1 MFIYIALLLIGIISL
16 YYLTRKRHIDFGS
29 LAPITP
35 LPLVQQP
42 ILEPQNFR
50 TITVDSFQYI
60 FNRQGN
66 LHQIVNTTERFSH
79 IRFSFD
85 GTRSLEQIFQDSQIE
100 PDENSNNYTLPEPD
114 N

>member
-16 YYLTRKRHIDFGS
+16 YCLTRKRHIDSGL
-29 LAPITP
+29 LAPIAPP
-35 LPLVQQP
+35 LAVGTQRP
-42 ILEPQNFR
+42 ILELQNFR
-50 TITVDSFQYI
+50 TINVDSYQYI

-66 LHQIVNTTERFSH
+66 LHQIRNITERFSH

-85 GTRSLEQIFQDSQIE
+85 GTRSLGQIIQDLH
-100 PDENSNNYTLPEPD
+100 NNNYTLPQPD

>member
-1 MFIYIALLLIGIISL
+1 MFIYIALFSITSL
-16 YYLTRKRHIDFGS
+16 YYLTQKRYIDSGS
-29 LAPITP
+29 LTTIAPP
-35 LPLVQQP
+35 LAVGTQRP
-42 ILEPQNFR
+42 ILELQNFR
-50 TITVDSFQYI
+50 TINVDSYQYI

-66 LHQIVNTTERFSH
+66 LHQIINTTERFSH

-85 GTRSLEQIFQDSQIE
+85 GTQPLEQIFQDSQIE

>member
-1 MFIYIALLLIGIISL
+1 MES
-16 YYLTRKRHIDFGS
+16 
-29 LAPITP
+29 
-35 LPLVQQP
+35 
-42 ILEPQNFR
+42 QNFR
-50 TITVDSFQYI
+50 TITVGSHQYI

-66 LHQIVNTTERFSH
+66 LHQIRNITERFSH

-100 PDENSNNYTLPEPD
+100 PDENNNNYTLPQPD